1 MSVTSSSYSKK
12 QQAHPQKPAILQ
24 AQQQQHSPGSNEM
37 KLTAQQSTDDK
48 SLFDNDASNNENET
62 KSVSSLRSQDR
73 YFTLYTHPLSFYCL
87 VVFDVVIFI
96 EIV

>member
-12 QQAHPQKPAILQ
+12 QQAHPQKPATMQ
-24 AQQQQHSPGSNEM
+24 APQQQHSPGSNEM
-37 KLTAQQSTDDK
+37 KLTAQQSTSDDK

-73 YFTLYTHPLSFYCL
+73 YFTLYTHPLLSFYCL
-87 VVFDVVIFI
+87 VVFNVDIFH
-96 EIV
+96 

>member
-62 KSVSSLRSQDR
+62 KLKFNKRKK
-73 YFTLYTHPLSFYCL
+73 FEK
-87 VVFDVVIFI
+87 IFLQHN
-96 EIV
+96 